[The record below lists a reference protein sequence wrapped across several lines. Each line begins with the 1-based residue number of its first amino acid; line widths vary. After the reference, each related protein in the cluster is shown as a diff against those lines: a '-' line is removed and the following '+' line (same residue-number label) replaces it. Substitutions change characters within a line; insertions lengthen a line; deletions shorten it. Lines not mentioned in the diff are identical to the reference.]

1 MGDITPTPKL
11 QGWDMTEN
19 TSTTSLAKQ
28 WAKKYLQK
36 LIDPEDS
43 WETSLQETPLSSVYG
58 DGKRTATAERR
69 SLIAQRLLQSIRSF
83 NVQAWAKTE
92 ALLSQEVKRH
102 GINYK
107 LIDPY
112 EIARD
117 AYHIYEQALSAYAEQ
132 LTPQRLCVFISS
144 DIGSIREKYTAIDPR
159 VIGFVSMQFHYCGQL
174 LLEPLSPPDR
184 DILSHYFKVIDDHLY
199 IPLQRFY
206 DISAQYDYHSPV
218 LESIRKLLPPSSE
231 IARKIS
237 SRILDLYPNYC
248 CHSGLLND
256 STVRVSSIRD
266 IEMFQVYLWICVL
279 EDSIAAI
286 QQELFPLC
294 VMLYP
299 PLKVR
304 WELVRQM
311 LHLLGNELQTRL
323 TTQQQALFMPYFQSL
338 WELFSPEVFP
348 ETLEDETPDKLA

>member
-1 MGDITPTPKL
+1 MGDITPNPRL
-11 QGWDMTEN
+11 QGWEMTEN
-19 TSTTSLAKQ
+19 NSATSLAKQ
-28 WAKKYLQK
+28 WAKKYLQR
-36 LIDPEDS
+36 LIDPEES
-43 WETSLQETPLSSVYG
+43 WETGALGT
-58 DGKRTATAERR
+58 R
-69 SLIAQRLLQSIRSF
+69 SLIAQRLLQSIRSI
-83 NVQAWAKTE
+83 NLQAWAKTE
-92 ALLSQEVKRH
+92 TLLSQEVKRH

-132 LTPQRLCVFISS
+132 LTPQRLCVFIAP
-144 DIGSIREKYTAIDPR
+144 DVGSIREKYTAIDPR

-174 LLEPLSPPDR
+174 LLEPLPE
-184 DILSHYFKVIDDHLY
+184 LEQVTLGNYFKVIDDHLY

-206 DISAQYDYHSPV
+206 DVAAQYDYHSPV
-218 LESIRKLLPPSSE
+218 LESIRKLIPPSSE
-231 IARKIS
+231 IARKIA
-237 SRILDLYPNYC
+237 SRIIELYPNYC

-266 IEMFQVYLWICVL
+266 VEMFQVYLWICVL
-279 EDSIAAI
+279 ENSIAAI

-311 LHLLGNELQTRL
+311 LHLIGNELQTRL
-323 TTQQQALFMPYFQSL
+323 TPQQQALFMPYFQSL

-348 ETLEDETPDKLA
+348 ETLEPENPDKLA